1 VPSSAFPPHGK
12 YRLHWRG
19 DILCLEFHATW
30 NLEAVQDF
38 IAAVQHTVAERAP
51 ARWGRL
57 ADMRRWKGATPEATQ
72 AYTEFSSWYAAA
84 GAVAHAQ
91 LYPSKLMQRM
101 ADPVNVLVA
110 QSGPVRQCRSFDE
123 ALAWLREFDLAT
135 EDTE

>member
-1 VPSSAFPPHGK
+1 MPSSAFPPHGK

-84 GAVAHAQ
+84 GAVA
-91 LYPSKLMQRM
+91 
-101 ADPVNVLVA
+101 
-110 QSGPVRQCRSFDE
+110 FWE
-123 ALAWLREFDLAT
+123 LRAR
-135 EDTE
+135 

>member
-1 VPSSAFPPHGK
+1 MPSSAFPPHGK

-57 ADMRRWKGATPEATQ
+57 ADKRRWKGATPEATQ

>member
-1 VPSSAFPPHGK
+1 MPSSAFPPHGK